1 MARSRRR
8 QKQKRVGASF
18 ASKQSTFSPSIKETE
33 TFNINWSKVIF
44 ILAIF
49 IFALYLRTA
58 WNLEPATEDGF
69 QLTGGSDPYYHK
81 HVIDYV
87 HETGEH
93 LISDPML
100 NYPLGANNVRP
111 PLFDWSIVIVG
122 LLISPIV
129 GNQADAIWW
138 ATEVMPAVYGAL
150 LVFPI
155 YAMGRTYFGAK
166 PALFSAFFISVSA
179 SHIGHSTLALAD
191 HDSFIILLTTICFYF
206 FMRAL
211 SSSDD
216 KRWISNWKDIDSI
229 KDGFSSFF
237 SNELLSIGYAGL
249 AGTTLL
255 IVALS
260 WKGFPYLMAIMAIYL
275 VLQMLINSVKKI
287 DSFSVA
293 MIGIIALSIPIIFS
307 FPYYYTMGSLSTWWE
322 APMYILLG
330 VFGASLLFVPTRDL
344 PWLLVWSSTITAGL
358 VGFLLLQYVF
368 TELGFLLLGGQG
380 YFIRTSLSDTIAEA
394 QPPSFSNFIFSFG
407 IVTAWLAIFGLFW
420 LSWKLFNDKTWKKDH
435 FFLIT
440 WAAVSIFMA
449 QSAIRFIFN
458 ATPIMVILSG
468 WITASIVSWSN
479 FDHTLKT
486 LGTYWG
492 RDSWNSQ
499 LKFRDR
505 LGGLRKAFHMKQPF
519 MAFMITAFLI
529 LPNAFHGYDA
539 AIPYESKKEHDIGVY
554 DFLTLDFLRPDE
566 WEYDSEYYQSGG
578 VNYSKYP
585 EGISGM
591 YNKTTNDL
599 WYLGTSGPSFPSDYW
614 IEGLE
619 WLSEQDAYTSPTE
632 RPAFIAWWDYGFWS
646 IDIAEHPTVADNFQF
661 GYQIAGNFLAA
672 QSEKEALSL
681 MLYRLLE
688 AEVDRHGTESMSL
701 GTKQVLQS
709 YYSDSDISSLEHI
722 ISNPKDYIPENEDI
736 NKENAAIRA
745 ATPILMSLS
754 IDKINEVLWKVE
766 EETGNSI
773 RYFAADRRMMPFSY
787 QNTGILYAPITLAD
801 YNVSDYIEVVID
813 MPDGERLTIPEV
825 EERLMADPSFQ
836 IPPNSE
842 TLVYKDKFLNSMFYR
857 AFIGW
862 SGIDVGGSADDG
874 IPAVMGDIANEAYNW
889 FPSISGYSGIAPGWN
904 LTHFKLVESNSG
916 LRILKYYEGANV
928 VGSIKTS
935 SGEPIS
941 GAKITAFDEYQIP
954 HATVET
960 NSQGDY
966 SILVPEGEINLV
978 VSLGDPITTQEKALK
993 VSNTILSDD
1002 VIISVTEAEAT
1013 RQTDWIIEKDIIL
1026 DSSSVSGKIYWD
1038 ENSDSSY
1045 SDDDESI
1052 SNVTVVL
1059 ENLFTNETT
1068 SVLSDENGDYTFS
1081 NIAPGEYLLKGY
1093 HQDHEMLIKSY
1104 RGQSAIKAGQSLGSV
1119 DGAWVPLDIFGS
1131 ITFDS
1136 QHEQKSVTMSL
1147 LDHTNDL
1154 TTVSDFESY
1163 YQFDHLLPGN
1173 YTLELLSDTMATD
1186 WIDNTFDFELTNN
1199 QFEADNLTISYGER
1213 IEGTVLLAGVPEGD
1227 ASVELHAVDG
1237 SSIIQ
1242 LKTDA
1247 NGYFTDI
1254 VIPQQYY
1261 IKATLSSDTL
1271 DGSTIDHSGHG
1282 HAAIEGDV
1290 VWNHLEMVDM
1300 DTYDSPLFIN
1310 LKSAVFVE
1318 GKVYLDSN
1326 GNGVLDSTSTTDEAI
1341 RDSNLADT
1349 VIDILLFESASSKSV
1364 TTAFSGGD
1372 GSYSLYLAP
1381 DTYYVYSVYSSSET
1395 QETYALLD
1403 TITVTYGDDLT
1414 NSVNTFNLPFYPA
1427 SSFSF
1432 STFEKLS
1439 SFNPPSTG
1447 LFTFENE
1454 NGKVSI
1460 WSSMENEAEGFNF
1473 VLPYGT
1479 YSVGVD
1485 KYGYQV
1491 LDPATFTTPNSHL
1504 EVLIGR
1510 TPTNIVGQFYGD
1522 DQPLVGMEVKFSSV
1536 IDPVSNTISL
1546 FTDSNGFIHG
1556 EILPD
1561 SYTYEAIL
1569 DLGDGLRYSADGE
1582 ITIELNTHAF
1592 DLGSIYTDKLI
1603 QIYGNAWKTSDF
1615 RNPVIGNV
1623 EFRSKSSL
1631 DTVFTFHNTGLVG
1644 QGYSGYLPSDMY
1656 YVTFSATHSHHSYLN
1671 TMFIES
1677 PQEHN
1682 LILEEEFFLYGGIRS
1697 KPTGLSL
1704 DFDNDVE
1711 VFLSSVDGTT
1721 VLSTRGDYNDFG
1733 IPKGTYTVSLE
1744 VDGYEFYESELVV
1757 SEDNCYSD
1765 GGCKFDIRLIPDRV
1779 SASISFTYVDS
1790 EGVTLPLSDVE
1801 VVLSNSYMDFT
1812 YTGFT
1817 DSSGSLPTFEDIIPA
1832 RYYVDIDY
1840 IKEGQKYT
1848 LNDNFKIEVGVSN
1861 QQFTLEAD
1869 WKIRIGGALFYD
1881 RDFDAI
1887 PDSNELFPEAT
1898 IEIWDDVGE
1907 KLLQSINPDSSGNY
1921 EFFLSPQN
1929 VQLYAYVSD
1938 NENSF
1943 VFVENIIANQ
1953 SHDIDITLSQG
1964 IHYVATYLNSDTGN
1978 PLNFSINSPIVI
1990 SSSELTLTL
1999 LAPDGI
2005 LDLILPAG
2013 EYSISSDLEDH
2024 SYVPSVIFVL
2034 DEIVNLSI
2042 SDGYVYETTSLDSIL
2057 LRGLNIS
2064 HSDLEAHAPIGEGA
2078 SFTFYLNNL
2087 GEDTEEYDIY
2097 VHLSDAAQ
2105 SGWSS
2110 TINPVHVNIMSN
2122 QTEAVEILITPDL
2135 SVAPGSFIF
2144 PEVEIVWD
2152 GIPAENQDH
2161 GVYEYE
2167 LRVTASPPPISDF
2180 SITEVSWLPE
2190 QVNMS
2195 DINMEG
2201 FVNVTLSATIFNNAT
2216 TSLRLE
2222 VPVAFYVNDAAIAL
2236 ETATFDDFNFST
2248 VSTTIAIA
2256 AEFSEI
2262 RLSIDPGNAFT
2273 ESDKSNNNYTF
2284 SITATPVPVVEESGR
2299 NWLQLGVAALF
2310 ASVMSMFILRR
2321 LRK

>member
-8 QKQKRVGASF
+8 QKQKRISTPF
-18 ASKQSTFSPSIKETE
+18 ASQQTPVSTSVKQTQSFSQ
-33 TFNINWSKVIF
+33 INWSKVAIV
-44 ILAIF
+44 IAIF
-49 IFALYLRTA
+49 LFALYLRTA

-87 HETGEH
+87 HETGKH

-111 PLFDWSIVIVG
+111 PLFDWSIVIAG

-138 ATEVMPAVYGAL
+138 ATEIMPAVYGAL

-155 YAMGRTYFGAK
+155 YAMGRTYFGSKA
-166 PALFSAFFISVSA
+166 ALFSAFFISVSA

-206 FMRAL
+206 FMKSL
-211 SSSDD
+211 SSSED
-216 KRWISNWKDIDSI
+216 KRWVSNWKDIDSI
-229 KDGFSSFF
+229 KEGFSSFF

-249 AGTTLL
+249 AGTSLL

-260 WKGFPYLMAIMAIYL
+260 WKGFPYLMAIVAIYL
-275 VLQMLINSVKKI
+275 VLQMLINSVKKV

-293 MIGIIALSIPIIFS
+293 MVGIIALSVPIILS

-322 APMYILLG
+322 APAYILLG
-330 VFGASLLFVPTRDL
+330 VLGASLIFVPTRDL

-380 YFIRTSLSDTIAEA
+380 YFIRTNLSDTIAEA

-420 LSWKLFNDKTWKKDH
+420 LSWKLFNDKSWKKDH

-449 QSAIRFIFN
+449 QSAVRFIFN

-468 WITASIVSWSN
+468 WITASIVTWSN

-486 LGTYWG
+486 LRIYWG
-492 RDSWNSQ
+492 RESWNSQ

-505 LGGLRKAFHMKQPF
+505 LGGLRKAFHLKQPF

-539 AIPYESKKEHDIGVY
+539 AIPYETKKEHDVGVY
-554 DFLTLDFLRPDE
+554 DLLTLDFLRPDE
-566 WEYDSEYYQSGG
+566 WEYDSDHYQSGG

-585 EGISGM
+585 EGVSGM

-599 WYLGTSGPSFPSDYW
+599 WYLGTTGASFPSDYW

-619 WLSEQDAYTSPTE
+619 WLSEQDAYTDPTE
-632 RPAFIAWWDYGFWS
+632 RPAFLAWWDYGFWS

-688 AEVDRHGTESMSL
+688 AEVDRHGTESMSI

-722 ISNPKDYIPENEDI
+722 ISNPKEYIPENEDI

-825 EERLMADPSFQ
+825 EERIMADPSFQ

-842 TLVYKDKFLNSMFYR
+842 SLVYKDKFLNSMFYR

-862 SGIDVGGSADDG
+862 SGLDVGGSADDG
-874 IPAVMGDIANEAYNW
+874 IPAVMGDLANEAYSW

-928 VGSIKTS
+928 TGSIKTS
-935 SGEPIS
+935 SGEPIA
-941 GAKITAFDEYQIP
+941 GARITAFDEYRIP
-954 HATVET
+954 HATVQT
-960 NSQGDY
+960 DSQGDY
-966 SILVPEGEINLV
+966 SILVPAGEINLV
-978 VSLGDPITTQEKALK
+978 VSLGEPNTKQEKALK

-1002 VIISVTEAEAT
+1002 VILSITEAEAT
-1013 RQTDWIIEKDIIL
+1013 RQGDWTIEKDIIL
-1026 DSSSVSGKIYWD
+1026 DSSSISGKIYWD
-1038 ENSDSSY
+1038 ENSDFSY
-1045 SDDDESI
+1045 DEQDESL

-1059 ENLFTNETT
+1059 ENLFTEETS
-1068 SVLSDENGDYTFS
+1068 SVLSDENGNYSFS
-1081 NIAPGEYLLKGY
+1081 NIAPGEYVLTGY
-1093 HQDHEMLIKSY
+1093 HQNHEMIIQSY
-1104 RGQSAIKAGQSLGSV
+1104 RGQSAIKAGQSLDSV
-1119 DGAWVPLDIFGS
+1119 DGAWAPLDIFGA

-1136 QHEQKSVTMSL
+1136 QTEQKSATFSL

-1154 TTVSDFESY
+1154 TTVSDFDSL

-1173 YTLELLSDTMATD
+1173 YTLRLLSEDMATD
-1186 WIDNTFDFELTNN
+1186 WINNTLDIQLTNN
-1199 QFEADNLTISYGER
+1199 FEPENITISHGKR
-1213 IEGTVLLAGVPEGD
+1213 IEGSVLLAGVPEGD
-1227 ASVELHAVDG
+1227 ASVALHAVDG

-1242 LKTDA
+1242 LKTDV

-1261 IKATLSSDTL
+1261 LKATLSSDTL

-1290 VWNHLEMVDM
+1290 VWSHLEMVDM
-1300 DTYDSPLFIN
+1300 HTYDSPVFIN

-1318 GKVYLDSN
+1318 GYVYLDSN
-1326 GNGVLDSTSTTDEAI
+1326 GNGVLDSTSSTDESLS
-1341 RDSNLADT
+1341 DTSEDT
-1349 VIDILLFESASSKSV
+1349 VIDVLLFESVSTKSV
-1364 TTAFSGGD
+1364 TTAYSD
-1372 GSYSLYLAP
+1372 GNGRYSLYLPP
-1381 DTYYVYSVYSSSET
+1381 DSYYVYSVYSGSET
-1395 QETYALLD
+1395 QEIFALLD

-1414 NSVNTFNLPFYPA
+1414 NSENHFDLPFYPA
-1427 SSFSF
+1427 SSFNF
-1432 STFEKLS
+1432 LTFEKLS
-1439 SFNPPSTG
+1439 SFNPPSSG

-1454 NGKVSI
+1454 NGKVSV
-1460 WSSMENEAEGFNF
+1460 WSDMEDGEGFNF
-1473 VLPYGT
+1473 VLPYGS

-1491 LDPATFTTPNSHL
+1491 LDPVTFTTPNSNL
-1504 EVLIGR
+1504 EVFIGR
-1510 TPTNIVGQFYGD
+1510 IPTYISGQFIGD
-1522 DQPLVGMEVKFSSV
+1522 NQPLEGMEVKFSSV
-1536 IDPVSNTISL
+1536 TDPISNTISL
-1546 FTDSNGFIHG
+1546 FTDSNGWIGG

-1569 DLGDGLRYSADGE
+1569 DLGEGVRYSAEGDL
-1582 ITIELNTHAF
+1582 TIDLNTDTF
-1592 DLGSIYTDKLI
+1592 DLGSITTETLV
-1603 QIYGNAWKTSDF
+1603 QIYGNAWKTSEF
-1615 RNPVIGNV
+1615 RNPVVGDV

-1631 DTVFTFHNTGLVG
+1631 DTVFTFHNIGSVG
-1644 QGYSGYLPSDMY
+1644 QGYSGYVPPGMY
-1656 YVTFSATHSHHSYLN
+1656 YVTFSPAHSHHSYLN
-1671 TMFIES
+1671 TMYIEN

-1711 VFLSSVDGTT
+1711 VFLSSVDGTM

-1779 SASISFTYVDS
+1779 SASISFTYIDS
-1790 EGVTLPLSDVE
+1790 EGVTHPLSDVE

-1817 DSSGSLPTFEDIIPA
+1817 DSFGSLPTFEDIIPA

-1938 NENSF
+1938 NDNSF
-1943 VFVENIIANQ
+1943 VFVENIVANQ
-1953 SHDIDITLSQG
+1953 SHDVDITLSQG
-1964 IHYVATYLNSDTGN
+1964 IHYMATYLNSDTN
-1978 PLNFSINSPIVI
+1978 TPLNFSESLIVL
-1990 SSSELTLTL
+1990 SSSELTLNL

-2005 LDLILPAG
+2005 LDVILPAG
-2013 EYSISSDLEDH
+2013 EYTISSDLEDH

-2034 DEIVNLSI
+2034 DETINLSI
-2042 SDGYVYETTSLDSIL
+2042 ADGSIQNTISLDPIL
-2057 LRGLNIS
+2057 LRGLEIS
-2064 HSDLEAHAPIGEGA
+2064 HGELEAYALIGEGA
-2078 SFTFYLNNL
+2078 SFTFYLKNL
-2087 GEDTEEYDIY
+2087 GESSEEYDIY
-2097 VHLSDAAQ
+2097 VYFSNEAQ

-2152 GIPAENQDH
+2152 GIPAENQEH

-2180 SITEVSWLPE
+2180 SITEVTWLPE
-2190 QVNMS
+2190 QVNMT
-2195 DINMEG
+2195 DIDMEG
-2201 FVNVTLSATIFNNAT
+2201 FVNVTLTATIFNNAS
-2216 TSLRLE
+2216 TSLRLD
-2222 VPVAFYVNDAAIAL
+2222 VPIAFYVNDAAIAL

-2284 SITATPVPVVEESGR
+2284 SITATPAPVVEESGR
-2299 NWLQLGVAALF
+2299 NWSQLVVAAIF